1 MGGPAKERL
10 PVSEDGHLENI
21 FDHYAGRFPRLR
33 EMSGSI
39 VLARNH
45 EFSTA
50 SERVADGDE
59 VAFLPPVSGGAAGAR
74 PPYLYEIQG
83 ARRQL
88 FPLTR
93 PPTATPAL
101 LQRRVPGEQRAAR
114 TSDRPT

>member
-59 VAFLPPVSGGAAGAR
+59 VAFLPPVSGGAAAAGL
-74 PPYLYEIQG
+74 PYIHEIQDAAG
-83 ARRQL
+83 HFFA
-88 FPLTR
+88 LTR
-93 PPTATPAL
+93 QAIDTRATIQRLPAG
-101 LQRRVPGEQRAAR
+101 PDGA
-114 TSDRPT
+114 